1 MNQTPFYGEGGK
13 FSSTDLPLRC
23 DVCNSETPLEYFDAA
38 TRMGPWA
45 NMCRVCFSNYGIGLG
60 TGRGQHYIRDATGDK
75 FHKAR
80 G

>member
-1 MNQTPFYGEGGK
+1 MTTETPYSK
-13 FSSTDLPLRC
+13 ASPRC

-38 TRMGPWA
+38 TRGGPWA

-60 TGRGQHYIRDATGDK
+60 TGRGQHYVRDAAGDK